1 MVTAN
6 LPMTPVCLTWAYD
19 VRNANRREVET
30 VLYYIIACSTIFTT
44 IHCEVSESQAHSEKV
59 NNMLCGTGAK
69 NSSRQT
75 VPDEQFVLIC

>member
-1 MVTAN
+1 
-6 LPMTPVCLTWAYD
+6 MTPVCLTWAYD

-30 VLYYIIACSTIFTT
+30 VLYYVFTT

-69 NSSRQT
+69 NSSQQT